1 MNDNKDLTK
10 DELVEK
16 IARLIVFWSISAL
29 LYFAV
34 IHESIVAWWII
45 GSLVVMKVYSVW
57 KRDFDNDKDN

>member
-16 IARLIVFWSISAL
+16 IARLIIFWSISAL

-57 KRDFDNDKDN
+57 KKDFDNDKDN

>member
-10 DELVEK
+10 DELVER

-34 IHESIVAWWII
+34 IHESIVAWWIL
-45 GSLVVMKVYSVW
+45 GSLVVMKVYSIW
-57 KRDFDNDKDN
+57 KKDFDNDKDN

>member
-10 DELVEK
+10 DEFVER

>member
-10 DELVEK
+10 DELVER

-45 GSLVVMKVYSVW
+45 GSLVVMKVYSIW

>member
-10 DELVEK
+10 DELVER
-16 IARLIVFWSISAL
+16 IAKLIVFWSISAL

-45 GSLVVMKVYSVW
+45 GSLVVMKVYSIW

>member
-1 MNDNKDLTK
+1 MNDKNFEK
-10 DELVEK
+10 DELAEK
-16 IARLIVFWSISAL
+16 IAKLIIFWSISAL

>member
-10 DELVEK
+10 DELVER
-16 IARLIVFWSISAL
+16 IARLIIFWSISAL

-57 KRDFDNDKDN
+57 KRDFGNDKNN

>member
-1 MNDNKDLTK
+1 MNDKDL
-10 DELVEK
+10 EREEFIK
-16 IARLIVFWSISAL
+16 IIAKQIVFWSISAL

-57 KRDFDNDKDN
+57 KKDFGNDKDN

>member
-10 DELVEK
+10 DELVER
-16 IARLIVFWSISAL
+16 IARLIIFWSISAL

-45 GSLVVMKVYSVW
+45 GSLVVMKVYSIW